1 MSQKTKNY
9 FLEEIKQNQLM
20 SRKHKMVCA
29 TLNYIDHFLIL
40 VSTVTW
46 CISISIF
53 ASLLGSPIEI
63 KSFVIGL
70 KGCAIATGIKS

>member
-1 MSQKTKNY
+1 MKQKNY
-9 FLEEIKQNQLM
+9 FFEKIKQNELM
-20 SRKHKMVCA
+20 SRKHQMVCA
-29 TLNYIDHFLIL
+29 TLSYIDHFLIL

-63 KSFVIGL
+63 KSSVIGL
-70 KGCAIATGIKS
+70 KGCAIATGIKR